1 MTKTLRFALM
11 SFMMLLCSTA
21 FAETVT
27 FVFNG
32 ETGYGMTL
40 LSGTTNEYNPE
51 TVTCTEG
58 AVTLTL
64 NGRTRWWKANSGN
77 ELRFY
82 AGSTFSVSV
91 ASGVITR
98 IELNAKVPANFT
110 ATGYNNGVWEGV
122 GQNVDFACTIDKSNT
137 PISTITV
144 TYSTSA
150 ATKKAAN
157 MSFSKNSVETVMG
170 QTFTAPTLTKE
181 TTAAVTYKS
190 DNASVATVDATSGA
204 VTIVG
209 PGTAVIT
216 ATAEENAE
224 YYSGTASYTIKVKSV
239 DVTNTPE
246 TAYTVAKVKELIATG
261 ETFEDPVYIKGIITQ
276 VVEISLQHGN
286 ATYYINDTDSKDGQL
301 SIYRGLY
308 LDGEKFTATDQ
319 IIEGDEVVIYGVMT
333 TFKEEPQIAQGNKI
347 VSIKKGS
354 GTVVD
359 IKNTPETAYTVAK
372 ANELITAGEGLV
384 NPVYVKGVITKI
396 NEVSTSFGNA
406 EFYINDTNSED
417 GQLMTYH
424 CYYLENEKF
433 TSEDQ
438 IAVGDNVIIYGQL
451 KNYNGSYEMVSCY
464 IYSLNGKTT
473 GIENITAE
481 EAAGNGAI
489 YDLSGKVA
497 PASYKGIVIKGG
509 KKFIKK

>member
-27 FVFNG
+27 FESSVDKGSISDYNLA
-32 ETGYGMTL
+32 GYDEITKDGIKISISSGML
-40 LSGTTNEYNPE
+40 GFGTHYRIYKGQTMTVSSTAGTITNIDI
-51 TVTCTEG
+51 TCIVEG
-58 AVTLTL
+58 AEKYGPGCFTDPTTGSYTYNGIVGTWSGAASSITLTAS
-64 NGRTRWWKANSGN
+64 ANQV
-77 ELRFY
+77 R
-82 AGSTFSVSV
+82 
-91 ASGVITR
+91 
-98 IELNAKVPANFT
+98 
-110 ATGYNNGVWEGV
+110 ATKIV
-122 GQNVDFACTIDKSNT
+122 
-137 PISTITV
+137 V

-157 MSFSKNSVETVMG
+157 MSFSKKSVETVMG

-224 YYSGTASYTIKVKSV
+224 YYPGTASYTIKVN
-239 DVTNTPE
+239 TNTPE

-424 CYYLENEKF
+424 CYYMENEKF
-433 TSEDQ
+433 TAEDQ

-451 KNYNGSYEMVSCY
+451 KNYNGTYEMVSCY